1 MFQDFED
8 HSDKSATAERLA
20 ALRAK
25 LKALGFDGFL
35 VPRADEHQGEYVPAS
50 AERLAWLTG
59 FTGSAGLA
67 VILQDRAALF
77 VDGRYTLAA
86 GEQIDT
92 TLIEPVHS
100 AEKTPRAYLEEH
112 LRPGMTL
119 GYDSWLHTPEEIERY
134 AAAATKAGAWLKS
147 VPENPLDAVWTDR
160 PPVPKGAVIV
170 QPLNFSGKES
180 AQKRGEIA
188 RTLSEAGAD
197 AAVLTLPDSIAWLLN
212 IRGADIKHNPVPLA
226 FAILNAD
233 ATLDLAIDPDKL
245 DGAVRAHLGDGVR
258 LHAAAAFANLLRD
271 LGKAGKRVLADP
283 ATAAAAIFQAL
294 DEAGAKVKRAPDP
307 CLLPKACKT
316 EAEIAGAR
324 AAHKRDGGA
333 LCRFLAWLAREA
345 PGGAVDEI
353 TAVKKLE
360 SFRAET
366 GALVD
371 LSFDTISGSGPHGA
385 IVHYRVTTKT
395 NRKIT
400 PGELFL
406 LDSGGQY
413 RDGTTDVTRTIA
425 IGPPPED
432 AKHRFTLVL
441 KGHIAL
447 ACARFPDGTTGGQ
460 LDALARGPLWQE
472 GFDFDHGTGH
482 GVGSFLSVHEGPQRI
497 SKAGHG
503 QALKPGM
510 IVSNEPGYYKTGAYG
525 IRLENLMVVKPAEK
539 TEGGER
545 AMLAFETL
553 TLAPFD
559 TALVDPALLSA
570 QERSWLNAYHARVLD
585 VIGPLVDPRTHGW
598 LKAATA
604 AV

>member
-8 HSDKSATAERLA
+8 HSDKSATAERLQ

-25 LKALGFDGFL
+25 LGAMGFDGFL
-35 VPRADEHQGEYVPAS
+35 VPRADEHQGEYVPPS

-67 VILQDRAALF
+67 VVLKDRAALF
-77 VDGRYTLAA
+77 VDGRYTLQA

-92 TLIEPVHS
+92 ARIEPVHS

-119 GYDSWLHTPEEIERY
+119 GYD
-134 AAAATKAGAWLKS
+134 AWLKP
-147 VPENPLDAVWTDR
+147 VPENPLDAVWRDR
-160 PPVPKGAVIV
+160 PAPPQGAVMI
-170 QPLNFSGKES
+170 QPFAFTGKES
-180 AQKRGEIA
+180 AEKRLEIA
-188 RTLSEAGAD
+188 RSVSEAGAD

-212 IRGADIKHNPVPLA
+212 IRGADIKHNPVPLS

-233 ATLDLAIDPDKL
+233 GTLDLAIEPAKL
-245 DGAVRAHLGDGVR
+245 SEEVHTHLGNGVR
-258 LHAAAAFANLLRD
+258 LHAPNAFLDLLSG
-271 LGKAGKRVLADP
+271 LGKSGKRVLADP
-283 ATAAAAIFQAL
+283 ATAAATIFQAL
-294 DEAGAKVKRAPDP
+294 EDGGATVKRGADP
-307 CLLPKACKT
+307 CLLPKACKS

-324 AAHKRDGGA
+324 AAHKRDGAA

-345 PGGAVDEI
+345 PGGTVDEI
-353 TAVKKLE
+353 TAVKRLE
-360 SFRAET
+360 AFRAET

-371 LSFDTISGSGPHGA
+371 LSFDTISGAGPNGA

-395 NRKIT
+395 NRKIE

-425 IGPPPED
+425 VGTPPED
-432 AKHRFTLVL
+432 ARRRFTLVL

-447 ACARFPDGTTGGQ
+447 ARARFPEGTNGAQ
-460 LDALARGPLWQE
+460 LDALARAALWAE

-497 SKAGHG
+497 SKGGHG
-503 QALKPGM
+503 AALKPGM
-510 IVSNEPGYYKTGAYG
+510 IVSNEPGYYKTCAYG
-525 IRLENLMVVKPAEK
+525 IRLENLLVVKPVEPV
-539 TEGGER
+539 EGGER
-545 AMLAFETL
+545 AMLSFETL

-559 TALVDPALLSA
+559 TALVDPALLTA
-570 QERSWLNAYHARVLD
+570 EERAWLNAYHAHVFD
-585 VIGPLVDPRTHGW
+585 VIGPQVDPRTHGW